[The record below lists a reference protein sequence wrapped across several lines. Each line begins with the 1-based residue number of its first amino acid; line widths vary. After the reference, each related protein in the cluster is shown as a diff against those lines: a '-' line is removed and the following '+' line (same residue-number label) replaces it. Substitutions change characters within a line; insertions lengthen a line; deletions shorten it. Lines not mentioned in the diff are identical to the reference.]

1 MTHTAPM
8 TCREFVDFVMDYV
21 SSDLS
26 EAARAEFERHLKAC
40 SNCVRYLESYKVTV
54 ELGRTAFDC
63 KDEDVPKDV
72 PEELI
77 QAILAA
83 QREG

>member
-1 MTHTAPM
+1 MTHPTHM
-8 TCREFVDFVMDYV
+8 TCREFVDFVMDYL

-40 SNCVRYLESYKVTV
+40 PNCVQYIESYKVTV

-63 KDEDVPKDV
+63 KDEEFPKDV